1 MKRLGTY
8 EAQRQIVVL
17 EKVIQDGPSPISEL
31 PTDVVASLVKVGLM
45 EETDGGVAA
54 APAAL
59 HYHALLDAV

>member
-1 MKRLGTY
+1 MTRLGTY

-31 PTDVVASLVKVGLM
+31 PTDVVASLVNVGLM
-45 EETDGGVAA
+45 HETDRGVAA

-59 HYHALLDAV
+59 HYYAILNAV